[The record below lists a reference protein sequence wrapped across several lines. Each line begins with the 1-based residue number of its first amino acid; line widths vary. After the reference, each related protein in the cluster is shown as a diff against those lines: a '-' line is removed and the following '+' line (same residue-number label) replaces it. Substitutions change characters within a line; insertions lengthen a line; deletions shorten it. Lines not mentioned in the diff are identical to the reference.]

1 MLKHV
6 QRKRVFAFFV
16 QNVAVILTSYLQ
28 KSNNFDLSLIS
39 VCQITI
45 DMDTI
50 ETLRIILLSQQK
62 YELSN
67 SACMKKL
74 PSLLIGF

>member
-1 MLKHV
+1 MLKDV
-6 QRKRVFAFFV
+6 QRKRVFTFFV

-28 KSNNFDLSLIS
+28 KSNNFDFSLIS

-50 ETLRIILLSQQK
+50 ETLQIILLSQQK

-74 PSLLIGF
+74 PSLLISF

>member
-1 MLKHV
+1 MLKDV
-6 QRKRVFAFFV
+6 QRKRVFTFFV

-28 KSNNFDLSLIS
+28 KSNNFDFSLIS

-50 ETLRIILLSQQK
+50 ETLQIILLSQQK